1 MVEGKKISE
10 LNAVDNLNYGSCF
23 PVLING
29 ATKKIT
35 FSNLLNDIISNLGN
49 LNKEEISELQKKI
62 KEHESRIEVSEK
74 DIVIIEKTISDL
86 QQKDTEQ
93 DDTITKYILL
103 FEEMKNIYEQAVI
116 SGGIVD
122 SELNVNSVN
131 AIQNKAVAKLIPA
144 QTSEENQLADKN
156 FVNSS
161 IQTETAN
168 FRGNWETFDDI
179 PTDAENYP
187 ADYVGNK
194 KPNVNDY
201 LVVRDYNGEG
211 TWRFKYIGKW
221 EEVGK
226 NGWKEEYQV
235 NEKPFTSEQLAS
247 INSGIT
253 EQKVARYD
261 GMTFPVGTI
270 LSGLYA
276 TAPTGFLLC
285 NGQEVAIADYFELYT
300 VIGALA
306 ECQSEN
312 EGMFKLPDLREVTL
326 VGAGQNEKLS
336 ITAHDVYN
344 VGEFKDDQM
353 QGHKHNDS
361 GHDHNLLASSIAG
374 SIDVWGLNFY
384 PRGTP
389 FSDERN
395 VLGAKAD
402 KNYANL
408 GLPTKYSDDY
418 GTPRTGKTT
427 HGKQLG
433 VNYIIKY

>member
-62 KEHESRIEVSEK
+62 KEHESRIEVNEK

-253 EQKVARYD
+253 KQKVARYD

-285 NGQEVAIADYFELYT
+285 NGQEIAQADYPELYA
-300 VIGALA
+300 VIGSLPI
-306 ECQSEN
+306 CQSDTD
-312 EGMFKLPDLREVTL
+312 GMFKVPDLREVVL
-326 VGAGQNEKLS
+326 VGAGQNQNQNKKLS
-336 ITAHDVYN
+336 IKEHDVYN

-353 QGHKHNDS
+353 QGHEHS
-361 GHDHNLLASSIAG
+361 A
-374 SIDVWGLNFY
+374 Y
-384 PRGTP
+384 
-389 FSDERN
+389 
-395 VLGAKAD
+395 
-402 KNYANL
+402 KNYEDGAT
-408 GLPTKYSDDY
+408 GGA
-418 GTPRTGKTT
+418 GTATNFGGKQRTEGIEPDGVNGVPRIGSTT
-427 HGKQLG
+427 HGKQVG
-433 VNYIIKY
+433 INYVIKY

>member
-62 KEHESRIEVSEK
+62 KEHESRIEVNEK

-93 DDTITKYILL
+93 DNTITKYILL

-116 SGGIVD
+116 SGDIVD

-253 EQKVARYD
+253 KQKVARYD

-276 TAPTGFLLC
+276 AAPTGFLLC

-300 VIGALA
+300 VIGSLA
-306 ECQSEN
+306 ECQSKN
-312 EGMFKLPDLREVTL
+312 EGMFKVPDLRGKFLE
-326 VGAGQNEKLS
+326 GANGNLGTVKEAGLPNITGSFFVFTRDNYSSGAAMKDANGAFYLS
-336 ITAHDVYN
+336 TKNGICGN
-344 VGEFKDDQM
+344 GGE
-353 QGHKHNDS
+353 S
-361 GHDHNLLASSIAG
+361 NLSAG
-374 SIDVWGLNFY
+374 SNTCNIDASRSNSIYGK
-384 PRGTP
+384 
-389 FSDERN
+389 SDT
-395 VLGAKAD
+395 VQPPAVC
-402 KNYANL
+402 
-408 GLPTKYSDDY
+408 
-418 GTPRTGKTT
+418 
-427 HGKQLG
+427 

>member
-62 KEHESRIEVSEK
+62 KEHESRIEVNEK

-144 QTSEENQLADKN
+144 QTSEENKLADKN

-168 FRGNWETFDDI
+168 FRGNWKTFDDI

-226 NGWKEEYQV
+226 NGWKKEYQV

-261 GMTFPVGTI
+261 SMTFPVGTI
-270 LSGLYA
+270 LSGLYT
-276 TAPTGFLLC
+276 TAPDGFLLC

-300 VIGALA
+300 VIGSLA

-312 EGMFKLPDLREVTL
+312 EGMFKLPNLQDRVLQGANENLGTMKEAGLPNITGNMNSMMTHGGGSFSGAIYVT
-326 VGAGQNEKLS
+326 
-336 ITAHDVYN
+336 
-344 VGEFKDDQM
+344 
-353 QGHKHNDS
+353 
-361 GHDHNLLASSIAG
+361 
-374 SIDVWGLNFY
+374 
-384 PRGTP
+384 GTP
-389 FSDERN
+389 SVRGWAGVD
-395 VLGAKAD
+395 
-402 KNYANL
+402 ANEIRSL
-408 GLPTKYSDDY
+408 ALDASRSSAVY
-418 GTPRTGKTT
+418 GKSNTV
-427 HGKQLG
+427 QMAAMC
-433 VNYIIKY
+433 VNYVIKY

>member
-1 MVEGKKISE
+1 MNNGKKISE
-10 LNAVDNLNYGSCF
+10 LNPVSKINDASCF
-23 PVLING
+23 PVLSNG
-29 ATKKIT
+29 GTKKIT
-35 FSNLLNDIISNLGN
+35 FGSLLDCILNELNVPKVADVEKLKTEIEALKPDVELNENNIILI
-49 LNKEEISELQKKI
+49 NKKIEEIN
-62 KEHESRIEVSEK
+62 
-74 DIVIIEKTISDL
+74 KTDD
-86 QQKDTEQ
+86 KQ
-93 DDTITKYILL
+93 DVTIAKYILL
-103 FEEMKNIYEQAVI
+103 FEEMKKVYNEAVV

-144 QTSEENQLADKN
+144 QTSEENKLADKN

-168 FRGNWETFDDI
+168 FRGNWKTFDDV
-179 PTDAENYP
+179 PEDESLYP

-221 EEVGK
+221 EDNGK

-270 LSGLYA
+270 LSGLY
-276 TAPTGFLLC
+276 TEAPVGFLLC
-285 NGQEVAIADYFELYT
+285 NGQEVAIADYPELYT

-312 EGMFKLPDLREVTL
+312 EGMFKLPDLREVVL
-326 VGAGQNEKLS
+326 VGAGTNDSLS
-336 ITAHDVYN
+336 IANHDTYN

-353 QGHKHNDS
+353 QGHKHSNRGQISEGDS
-361 GHDHNLLASSIAG
+361 DGKYKAYVI
-374 SIDVWGLNFY
+374 LNT
-384 PRGTP
+384 RADNEMTGTP
-389 FSDERN
+389 INDGVN
-395 VLGAKAD
+395 GI
-402 KNYANL
+402 
-408 GLPTKYSDDY
+408 
-418 GTPRTGKTT
+418 PRTGSTT
-427 HGKQLG
+427 HGKQIG
-433 VNYIIKY
+433 VTYILKY

>member
-62 KEHESRIEVSEK
+62 KEHESRIEVNEK

-144 QTSEENQLADKN
+144 QTSEENKLADKN

-235 NEKPFTSEQLAS
+235 NGKPFTSEQLAS

-300 VIGALA
+300 VIGSLA
-306 ECQSEN
+306 ECQSKN
-312 EGMFKLPDLREVTL
+312 EGMFKVPNLQDRFLQGANGNLGNTIDAGLP
-326 VGAGQNEKLS
+326 N
-336 ITAHDVYN
+336 IT
-344 VGEFKDDQM
+344 
-353 QGHKHNDS
+353 
-361 GHDHNLLASSIAG
+361 G
-374 SIDVWGLNFY
+374 SINTV
-384 PRGTP
+384 GTDADNQ
-389 FSDERN
+389 SQI
-395 VLGAKAD
+395 GSSKALYGSW
-402 KNYANL
+402 NYYMGSAVEDRRIN
-408 GLPTKYSDDY
+408 GFMTVYIDASRSNSIY
-418 GTPRTGKTT
+418 GKSNTVQPPALT
-427 HGKQLG
+427 
-433 VNYIIKY
+433 VNYVIKY

>member
-62 KEHESRIEVSEK
+62 KEHESRIEVNEK

-226 NGWKEEYQV
+226 NGWKKEYQV

-261 GMTFPVGTI
+261 SMTFPVGTI

-285 NGQEVAIADYFELYT
+285 NGQEVAIANYPELYA
-300 VIGALA
+300 VIGSL
-306 ECQSEN
+306 ECCQSGN
-312 EGMFKLPDLREVTL
+312 AGMFKVPNLQDRFLQGANENLGTYKEAGLP
-326 VGAGQNEKLS
+326 N
-336 ITAHDVYN
+336 ITGDSGKVYKSSQRSDVN
-344 VGEFKDDQM
+344 VGSGAIDSRGGIYVDS
-353 QGHKHNDS
+353 GSNDS
-361 GHDHNLLASSIAG
+361 NFNGYTGFIFNASKGETKTDGTLKTANEHHVYGASDTVQPPA
-374 SIDVWGLNFY
+374 VCVNF
-384 PRGTP
+384 
-389 FSDERN
+389 
-395 VLGAKAD
+395 
-402 KNYANL
+402 
-408 GLPTKYSDDY
+408 
-418 GTPRTGKTT
+418 
-427 HGKQLG
+427 
-433 VNYIIKY
+433 IIKY

>member
-312 EGMFKLPDLREVTL
+312 EGMFKVPDLKDRFLE
-326 VGAGQNEKLS
+326 GANGNLGTVKEAGLPN
-336 ITAHDVYN
+336 IT
-344 VGEFKDDQM
+344 GKFT
-353 QGHKHNDS
+353 
-361 GHDHNLLASSIAG
+361 ASSPRWG
-374 SIDVWGLNFY
+374 SKAEGAFTIDSEPEGTITGIGGQWYEPKFNFNAS
-384 PRGTP
+384 R
-389 FSDERN
+389 SSA
-395 VLGAKAD
+395 V
-402 KNYANL
+402 
-408 GLPTKYSDDY
+408 Y
-418 GTPRTGKTT
+418 GKSNTVQPASYT
-427 HGKQLG
+427 
-433 VNYIIKY
+433 VNYVIKY

>member
-62 KEHESRIEVSEK
+62 KEHESRIEVNEK

-261 GMTFPVGTI
+261 SMTFPVGTI

-300 VIGALA
+300 VIGSLA

-312 EGMFKLPDLREVTL
+312 EGMFKLPDLRGRFLE
-326 VGAGQNEKLS
+326 GANGNLGTVKEAGLPN
-336 ITAHDVYN
+336 ITASFTDEQRWNNSAPYGAMYINSTYGNSGFNGNNDV
-344 VGEFKDDQM
+344 
-353 QGHKHNDS
+353 GHREVIAFN
-361 GHDHNLLASSIAG
+361 ASRS
-374 SIDVWGLNFY
+374 
-384 PRGTP
+384 
-389 FSDERN
+389 SDI
-395 VLGAKAD
+395 
-402 KNYANL
+402 
-408 GLPTKYSDDY
+408 Y
-418 GTPRTGKTT
+418 GKSNTVQPPAVC
-427 HGKQLG
+427 

>member
-300 VIGALA
+300 VIGSLA

-312 EGMFKLPDLREVTL
+312 EGMFKVPDLQGRFLE
-326 VGAGQNEKLS
+326 GANG
-336 ITAHDVYN
+336 
-344 VGEFKDDQM
+344 
-353 QGHKHNDS
+353 
-361 GHDHNLLASSIAG
+361 
-374 SIDVWGLNFY
+374 
-384 PRGTP
+384 
-389 FSDERN
+389 
-395 VLGAKAD
+395 
-402 KNYANL
+402 NL
-408 GLPTKYSDDY
+408 GTAKEAGLPNITGEIGIRGDFYAPEEQKSGAMSTGIATNGIYSPFLLKSENW
-418 GTPRTGKTT
+418 TPRYIKFNAADSNTIYGKSDTVQPPALT
-427 HGKQLG
+427 
-433 VNYIIKY
+433 VNYVIKY

>member
-62 KEHESRIEVSEK
+62 KEHESRIEVNEK

-93 DDTITKYILL
+93 DNTITKYILL

-276 TAPTGFLLC
+276 AAPTGFLLC

-300 VIGALA
+300 VIGSLA

-312 EGMFKLPDLREVTL
+312 EGMFKVPDLRGRFLQGANGNLGTVKEAGLPNITGEFSICSNRSPAATDSAA
-326 VGAGQNEKLS
+326 VGAFGAVSRGFSAQDNISENNYLNRVS
-336 ITAHDVYN
+336 FYASRSSAVYGKSDT
-344 VGEFKDDQM
+344 VQPP
-353 QGHKHNDS
+353 
-361 GHDHNLLASSIAG
+361 A
-374 SIDVWGLNFY
+374 VCVNF
-384 PRGTP
+384 
-389 FSDERN
+389 
-395 VLGAKAD
+395 
-402 KNYANL
+402 
-408 GLPTKYSDDY
+408 
-418 GTPRTGKTT
+418 
-427 HGKQLG
+427 
-433 VNYIIKY
+433 IIKY

>member
-62 KEHESRIEVSEK
+62 KEHESRIEVNEK

-235 NEKPFTSEQLAS
+235 NGKPFTSEQLAS

-261 GMTFPVGTI
+261 SMTFPVGTI
-270 LSGLYA
+270 LSGLYSS
-276 TAPTGFLLC
+276 APTGFLLC
-285 NGQEVAIADYFELYT
+285 NGQEVAIADYPELYA
-300 VIGALA
+300 VIGSL
-306 ECQSEN
+306 ECCQSGN
-312 EGMFKLPDLREVTL
+312 EGMFKVPDLQDRFVQ
-326 VGAGQNEKLS
+326 GANGNLGTVKEAGLPN
-336 ITAHDVYN
+336 ITGSFGAQGSSAVVSLGN
-344 VGEFKDDQM
+344 GAFKVKQT
-353 QGHKHNDS
+353 GYIDS
-361 GHDHNLLASSIAG
+361 GSSSNNYYSVAQSFDASRSSAIYG
-374 SIDVWGLNFY
+374 K
-384 PRGTP
+384 
-389 FSDERN
+389 SDT
-395 VLGAKAD
+395 VQPPAL
-402 KNYANL
+402 
-408 GLPTKYSDDY
+408 T
-418 GTPRTGKTT
+418 
-427 HGKQLG
+427 
-433 VNYIIKY
+433 VNYVIKY